1 MASVIVEEIQCYIG
15 LVEKNLQ
22 VIESNLALAKSHQE
36 NKVFVT
42 INACNQM
49 EDRNNNLLKSQQ
61 WLETLLAKM
70 QNATIENKEELQHKI
85 GEEIGILKVFQGLA
99 DSGVSTNEKVHKE
112 SEVIGNVLYALE
124 GKLLV
129 FQWND
134 NTARSLFSRV
144 QKRLVTSIFIPFP
157 CALEESNELTCVW
170 VEHCPFWGL
179 AF

>member
-1 MASVIVEEIQCYIG
+1 
-15 LVEKNLQ
+15 
-22 VIESNLALAKSHQE
+22 
-36 NKVFVT
+36 
-42 INACNQM
+42 
-49 EDRNNNLLKSQQ
+49 
-61 WLETLLAKM
+61 
-70 QNATIENKEELQHKI
+70 
-85 GEEIGILKVFQGLA
+85 
-99 DSGVSTNEKVHKE
+99 
-112 SEVIGNVLYALE
+112 LYALE

>member
-61 WLETLLAKM
+61 
-70 QNATIENKEELQHKI
+70 
-85 GEEIGILKVFQGLA
+85 
-99 DSGVSTNEKVHKE
+99 
-112 SEVIGNVLYALE
+112 
-124 GKLLV
+124 
-129 FQWND
+129 
-134 NTARSLFSRV
+134 
-144 QKRLVTSIFIPFP
+144 
-157 CALEESNELTCVW
+157 
-170 VEHCPFWGL
+170 
-179 AF
+179 